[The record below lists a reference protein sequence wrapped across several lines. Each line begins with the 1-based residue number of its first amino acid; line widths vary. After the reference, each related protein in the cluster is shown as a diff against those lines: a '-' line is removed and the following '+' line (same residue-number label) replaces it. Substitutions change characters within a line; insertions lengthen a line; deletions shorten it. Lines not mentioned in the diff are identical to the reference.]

1 MGGAEQY
8 MERDFQGLLKVD
20 AVGDGIGNII
30 DHRLSLLNMV
40 HELVLPQ
47 LVADLPE
54 ELLAIAHILRPFNP
68 LGRGAIDHA

>member
-1 MGGAEQY
+1 MV
-8 MERDFQGLLKVD
+8 ERVMKLPEVTRGLRHLNQV
-20 AVGDGIGNII
+20 
-30 DHRLSLLNMV
+30 RLMV